1 MPSMLGPESSCV
13 GCNQTSFVEG
23 GFGVAICLHCGLGK
37 SGTIA
42 CFGTTHWGQDRVLP
56 KQCYTRRKRFKKYL
70 HRAMRMQSA
79 TTIPEETWKYL
90 FAHGPYHDAKHVQR
104 VLKQAHLKRK
114 CYDSLPYLTATLCSH
129 VHVPRLTEMEKAAA
143 MRLFERIDTAITSG
157 PFVSYLYCLEY
168 ILERMGRSDVCKH
181 INQIKCPK
189 RRAAYKIRLNAI
201 FKVERPNIMLRLRK
215 PV

>member
-1 MPSMLGPESSCV
+1 
-13 GCNQTSFVEG
+13 
-23 GFGVAICLHCGLGK
+23 
-37 SGTIA
+37 
-42 CFGTTHWGQDRVLP
+42 
-56 KQCYTRRKRFKKYL
+56 
-70 HRAMRMQSA
+70 
-79 TTIPEETWKYL
+79 
-90 FAHGPYHDAKHVQR
+90 
-104 VLKQAHLKRK
+104 
-114 CYDSLPYLTATLCSH
+114 
-129 VHVPRLTEMEKAAA
+129 MEKAAA

-201 FKVERPNIMLRLRK
+201 FKVESKGPNIMLRLRK